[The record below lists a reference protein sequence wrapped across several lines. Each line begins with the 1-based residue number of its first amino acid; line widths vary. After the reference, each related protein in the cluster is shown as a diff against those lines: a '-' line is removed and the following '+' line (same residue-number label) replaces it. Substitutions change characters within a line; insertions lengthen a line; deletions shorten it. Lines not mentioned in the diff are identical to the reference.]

1 MRWTENDLQKAKAN
15 GLKVFDSKPEIGIT
29 DGRTPKIKIEKISVE
44 KNTIEFILMSLKQQG
59 IITGFVTEHKFDAV
73 RNYRF
78 DWALLDL
85 KLGIEYEGIFSKKS
99 RHTTPVGFSEDCN
112 KYNLAIQ
119 NNWRVLRYT
128 ALNYQ
133 NLENDLL
140 KIIRHPEL

>member
-1 MRWTENDLQKAKAN
+1 MSWSEQELQKLRDK
-15 GLKVFDSKPEIGIT
+15 GLKVD
-29 DGRTPKIKIEKISVE
+29 DPKAKKKEAPDLKTSIKIEKISIE
-44 KNTIEFILMSLKQQG
+44 KNTIGFVLMSLKQKG
-59 IITGFVTEHKFDAV
+59 NITDFVTEHKFDAF

-85 KLGIEYEGIFSKKS
+85 KIGIEYEGIFSKKS
-99 RHTTPVGFSEDCN
+99 RHTTPQGFSEDCN

-119 NNWRVLRYT
+119 NGWRVLRYT

-140 KIIRHPEL
+140 KLIK